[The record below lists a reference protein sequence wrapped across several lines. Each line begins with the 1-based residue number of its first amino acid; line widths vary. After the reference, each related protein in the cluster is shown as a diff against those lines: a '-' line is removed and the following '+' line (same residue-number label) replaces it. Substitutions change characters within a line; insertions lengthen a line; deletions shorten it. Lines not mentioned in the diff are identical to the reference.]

1 MTQTPFSTFG
11 YQPAMPSGPSFKPKR
26 KRVSLGAEEEE
37 NGAKVRLFLPS
48 FLYILTLILF

>member
-11 YQPAMPSGPSFKPKR
+11 YQPVMPSGSSFKPKR